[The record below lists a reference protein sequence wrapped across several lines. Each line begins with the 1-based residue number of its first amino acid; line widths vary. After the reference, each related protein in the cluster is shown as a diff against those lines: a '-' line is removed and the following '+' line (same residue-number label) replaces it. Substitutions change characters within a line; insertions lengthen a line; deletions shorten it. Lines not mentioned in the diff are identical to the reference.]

1 MKQIPMLIAASLL
14 ISGAQAQ
21 TFTINGKVEGKPGG
35 FVYLSYEGSNGERHS
50 DSARLQNGRF
60 TISGPLTGPTVGHF
74 MLESPSAM
82 NYDAEYATLFL
93 EPAKMTLTAKKGA
106 LDEAKLAGSR
116 AQADMAKLNELHKPV
131 YVHLKPISEKFNQLN
146 KEYIAARR
154 AKKDSATQAGLINQ
168 LDELKEKMGPYQ
180 DQLDAIDKKFIDGHP
195 ASFVSVYLLRFRI
208 GGMNLKEAEN
218 AWNKMPEE
226 LRQTGYGKEIKKEVD
241 ALRGGSPGSVAH
253 VFTKQDI
260 NGQTLSLSDYK
271 GKYVLIDFWASW
283 CGPCRKGN
291 PHLKKL
297 YAQYKDKGFEIIGIS
312 DDDSK
317 PEAWKKA
324 VEQDGIGIWKHV
336 LRGLDMK
343 KRQNNEPNPEDIS
356 DYYGI
361 HSLPTKILIG
371 PDGMIVGRYGG
382 GGEDDDAMDKK
393 LAEVFG
399 KM

>member
-1 MKQIPMLIAASLL
+1 MKQIPMLIAASLV
-14 ISGAQAQ
+14 ITGAQAQ
-21 TFTINGKVEGKPGG
+21 SFTLNGTVEGLSKG
-35 FVYLSYEGSNGERHS
+35 FAYLNYSNNKGDHKT
-50 DSARLQNGRF
+50 DSAAIQNGRF
-60 TISGPLTGPTVGHF
+60 TFTGQLDGPTVGHF
-74 MLESPSAM
+74 SLENPKFMS
-82 NYDAEYATLFL
+82 YDADYATLFI
-93 EPAKMTLTAKKGA
+93 EPAKMSLTAKKGA
-106 LDEAKLAGSR
+106 LRNVKLTGSR
-116 AQADMAKLNELHKPV
+116 PQNDMAVLEARRKSVNDQLMPLSDEYNKLN
-131 YVHLKPISEKFNQLN
+131 NA
-146 KEYIAARR
+146 YIEARR
-154 AKKDSATQAGLINQ
+154 AKKDSATLAGMIHQ
-168 LDELKEKMGPYQ
+168 LDEVKEKMDPYYEQ
-180 DQLDAIDKKFIDGHP
+180 IDAIDKKFIDEHP

-208 GGMNLKEAEN
+208 GNMQLREAET
-218 AWNKMPEE
+218 AWKKMPPA
-226 LRQTGYGKEIKKEVD
+226 LQQTGFGKEIKKELD
-241 ALRGGSPGSVAH
+241 GLRGGSPGSVAH

-312 DDDSK
+312 DDDGK

-343 KRQNNEPNPEDIS
+343 KREKNEPNPEDIS